1 MPRETTVL
9 SLNPDRQSLL
19 NHESALRESGFV
31 VTSVYSPLQARFE
44 IEMGRCGV
52 FLTSDITPFV
62 IYQDLANLF
71 KRSCTGAVVAYVAR
85 QPDDAVPGADIL
97 LSDQDEP
104 HTIVEK
110 LRSKQAAKAS

>member
-19 NHESALRESGFV
+19 DHESALRESGFA

-52 FLTSDITPFV
+52 FLTSYITPLV
-62 IYQDLANLF
+62 IYEDLASLF
-71 KRSCTGAVVAYVAR
+71 KRSCTSGLVAYVAR
-85 QPDDAVPGADIL
+85 RQEAIPGADIL

-104 HTIVEK
+104 RSIVER